1 MAMGSVA
8 SAPSEGKDACML
20 LQTIPVGPL
29 QCNCSILGDE
39 ATSTAIVI
47 DPGDDAARIAALV
60 DEAGLR
66 VSTIVHTHAH
76 LDHIGGSADFQRRC
90 GGKAFLHKGDQWLHE
105 NIATQCAMF
114 GFDVPDT
121 IVLDGWMEEGTRF
134 EFGSHRLEVLHTPG
148 HTPGSC
154 SFVIEADGRQL
165 VFAGDT
171 LFAGSIGRTDLWGG
185 DTGQIIRSL
194 KGKLMSLDDDAEVIT
209 GHGPGT
215 TIGRERNS
223 NPFLTGEIRF

>member
-1 MAMGSVA
+1 
-8 SAPSEGKDACML
+8 ML

-39 ATSTAIVI
+39 ATGTAIVI
-47 DPGDDAARIAALV
+47 DPGDDAAEVAALV
-60 DEAGLR
+60 DAAGLR
-66 VSTIVHTHAH
+66 VTRIVHTHAH
-76 LDHIGGSADFQRRC
+76 IDHIGGSAEFQRRC
-90 GGKAFLHKGDQWLHE
+90 GGKAYLHKGDQWLHE
-105 NIATQCAMF
+105 HLATQCAMI
-114 GFDVPDT
+114 GLPVPDA

-134 EFGSHRLEVLHTPG
+134 ELGERGLEVLHTPG

-185 DTGQIIRSL
+185 DTQEILRSL
-194 KGKLMSLDDDAEVIT
+194 HGKLMALDDDAEVIT
-209 GHGPGT
+209 GHGPPT
-215 TIGRERNS
+215 TIGRERRG
-223 NPFLTGEIRF
+223 NPFLTGDVRL